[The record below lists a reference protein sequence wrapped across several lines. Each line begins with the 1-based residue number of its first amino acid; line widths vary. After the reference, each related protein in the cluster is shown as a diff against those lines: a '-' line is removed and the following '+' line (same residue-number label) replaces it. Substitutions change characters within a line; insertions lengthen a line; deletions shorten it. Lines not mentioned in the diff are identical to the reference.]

1 MAGNQIG
8 THVEFNFVNSKK
20 AIPLQNG
27 NNDLTDAS
35 DYISINAMFTFLA
48 GFDPITYTSAVL
60 ENMSVND
67 LVFAVRSIE
76 DPTSISNYHP
86 AQVART

>member
-1 MAGNQIG
+1 MAGAQLG
-8 THVEFNFVNSKK
+8 THVDFNFVNSLK
-20 AIPLQNG
+20 AVAVQNG

-35 DYISINAMFTFLA
+35 DYVSVNAMFTFLA
-48 GFDPITYTSAVL
+48 AFDPITYTSAVL

-76 DPTSISNYHP
+76 DRTTISNYHP
-86 AQVART
+86 AQIART